1 MEDNIPESLICKF
14 TFKFNVFMKRFY
26 LFAVIASLFL
36 SCSVD
41 EYGSLENDVVE
52 ATANTNANVLSF
64 GSVYELNC
72 D

>member
-26 LFAVIASLFL
+26 LFALIASLFL

-41 EYGSLENDVVE
+41 EYGSLEKDVVE
-52 ATANTNANVLSF
+52 AKPSANVLSF